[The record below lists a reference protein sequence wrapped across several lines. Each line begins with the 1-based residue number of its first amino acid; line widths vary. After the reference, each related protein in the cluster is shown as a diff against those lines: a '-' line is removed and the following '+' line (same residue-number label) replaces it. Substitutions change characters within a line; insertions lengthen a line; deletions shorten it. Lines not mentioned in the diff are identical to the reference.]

1 MTDINR
7 IRQPK
12 LRCRIQENIT
22 NPLDN
27 RSLFTLPNVHD
38 FQKSAVAFAEVQ
50 NVTEY
55 FLDEIFQSIRSY
67 YGRIGHAEWF
77 NEALGPYINH
87 QAGRKKERKNRL
99 I

>member
-1 MTDINR
+1 MTDIETEFLQR
-7 IRQPK
+7 F
-12 LRCRIQENIT
+12 RCGVQDLIAS
-22 NPLDN
+22 PLDN

-38 FQKSAVAFAEVQ
+38 FQKSAVAFAEFQ